1 MNYELF
7 QHTNPNKAL
16 YLVDMTQEKGYF
28 SEIVQQALTKNIEE
42 KKKILLIVNKKG
54 FASWLICQSCGY
66 IPQCRQCSVSIGYH
80 QADNGLLYGLCPI
93 CKTIYD
99 MPPSC
104 EQCHKSGTNQLY
116 WLTLQKTA
124 QWIEENYKIKPLT
137 IDAEQVSSWPKSTRI
152 LEQIKTSQII
162 ISTNIIIPPG
172 DKILNS
178 KFWITNWAWKGEN
191 NLEFK
196 IQNSKLSSFDLI
208 IVLAADQWLTLPDY
222 TVRQNTFVQLYNLI
236 KKFDTR
242 NYIIQSYDTEHP
254 SIRLALKQERDGF
267 FEEEKIFRA
276 AHYYPPYGEICII
289 KYNSENESTL
299 HNAIEKLHK
308 ELVYLQ
314 TTYEY
319 NALTIY
325 TSSPLVYKKFWKY
338 YYHIIIIGAEVR
350 PFMDI
355 AFSKLTMAKR
365 GYKIDWMAGSLL

>member
-7 QHTNPNKAL
+7 QHTNPKKAL

-54 FASWLICQSCGY
+54 FASWLICQSCWH

-99 MPPSC
+99 MPASC
-104 EQCHKSGTNQLY
+104 EQCHELDSNQLY
-116 WLTLQKTA
+116 GLTIQKTA

-137 IDAEQVSSWPKSTRI
+137 IDAEQVSSWPKSMRV
-152 LEQIKTSQII
+152 LEQIKTTQII
-162 ISTNIIIPPG
+162 ISTNIIIPPE
-172 DKILNS
+172 S
-178 KFWITNWAWKGEN
+178 N
-191 NLEFK
+191 NL
-196 IQNSKLSSFDLI
+196 FDLI

-254 SIRLALKQERDGF
+254 SIRLALKQDRDGF
-267 FEEEKIFRA
+267 FEEEKIFRS
-276 AHYYPPYGEICII
+276 AHHYPPYGELCII

-319 NALTIY
+319 NDLTIY

-338 YYHIIIIGAEVR
+338 YYHIIIIGPEVR

-355 AFSKLTMAKR
+355 SFSKLTMAKR